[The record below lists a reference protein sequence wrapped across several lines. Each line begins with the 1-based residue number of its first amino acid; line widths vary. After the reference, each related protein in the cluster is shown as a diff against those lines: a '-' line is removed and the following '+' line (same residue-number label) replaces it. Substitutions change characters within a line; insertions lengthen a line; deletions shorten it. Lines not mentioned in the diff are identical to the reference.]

1 MIYEITSFAFFFFL
15 KETGKIFR
23 DVYVI
28 LERAKIEPKFGFFS
42 LAQKDAEL
50 LNYEV
55 TSKRCRKNELY

>member
-28 LERAKIEPKFGFFS
+28 LEQFGFFS

-55 TSKRCRKNELY
+55 TSKRCRCRCRKNELY

>member
-1 MIYEITSFAFFFFL
+1 MIYEITSFDFF

-23 DVYVI
+23 DIYVI
-28 LERAKIEPKFGFFS
+28 LEQAKIELKFGFFS

-55 TSKRCRKNELY
+55 TSKR